1 MKNMGILLAALVVC
15 ACLAAS
21 ASAGEISKSTLS
33 SMGLSS
39 MQTLSSND
47 GLAIRGKG
55 THASVWGQSTA
66 NFFGGQTSTNGYDAG
81 ASHRHGSSTAVG
93 SNYSVAGVATNHGFI
108 ITGAAG
114 GSSAYAK

>member
-39 MQTLSSND
+39 METLSAND
-47 GLAIRGKG
+47 GLAVRGKG
-55 THASVWGQSTA
+55 THAAAWGQSTA
-66 NFFGGQTSTNGYDAG
+66 NFYGGQTSTNGYDAG

-93 SNYSVAGVATNHGFI
+93 ANVSVAGVATNRGFI
-108 ITGAAG
+108 IVGAG
-114 GSSAYAK
+114 GGSFGYAK